1 MVKDPK
7 YKLSKLNNGLK
18 ILTCNM
24 DYVDTI
30 SIHIIVGVGSWHG
43 TPNNNNYAHYLEHIV
58 ASEIIENIVS
68 KDILLYNYNASTYN
82 ERTEYYINTV
92 NTDFNT
98 VLNKVLNIFYR
109 VLNNYKIN
117 KKIFEREK
125 GIIIQEHVNDLLDD
139 ENVIIENL
147 LKFIFPKSYLLSSD
161 DDNIKYTKKVK
172 IETLEKFIKQYYTP
186 NNLIISISGK
196 IKNEQKIIKTIKNK
210 FEKLES
216 IEIPKLKEI
225 KLKHQ
230 FKINHLKFP
239 KFKNESKIIITF
251 YLKSYKLLTERERFT
266 LDIITRLINLPI
278 GHTEVFSLTY
288 QLRTQEKMVYN
299 VDVSASLNK
308 YSVFMIST
316 EGIKNNNIK
325 KALTIIFSV
334 IKYLKKNKITK
345 DKFKKYIYDQS
356 KLDESYSKRFIN
368 SAFYADYYAN
378 LIFHDD
384 KNYLGKDLTYL
395 KKVTSDDI
403 KNFCNNYFTE
413 ERCKILIIGNEK
425 INFKPN
431 F

>member
-7 YKLSKLNNGLK
+7 YNLNKLDNGLK

-24 DYVDTI
+24 DYINTI

-43 TPNNNNYAHYLEHIV
+43 KPNNNNYAHYVEHIV

-82 ERTEYYINTV
+82 EKTEYYINTV
-92 NTDFNT
+92 NTDFNQ
-98 VLNKVLNIFYR
+98 VLSKVLNIFYR
-109 VLNNYKIN
+109 IMNNYKIN
-117 KKIFEREK
+117 KKIFERER

-139 ENVIIENL
+139 DNNILEGL

-161 DDNIKYTKKVK
+161 HDNIKYTKKVK
-172 IETLEKFIKQYYTP
+172 IEILEKFIKEYYKP
-186 NNLIISISGK
+186 NNLIISISGNL
-196 IKNEQKIIKTIKNK
+196 KNKSKIIKTIKNK
-210 FEKLES
+210 FDKLSCE
-216 IEIPKLKEI
+216 EIPKLQEI
-225 KLKHQ
+225 ILNHK

-239 KFKNESKIIITF
+239 KFKNESKIMITF

-266 LDIITRLINLPI
+266 LDIIIKLMNLPI
-278 GHTEVFSLTY
+278 GHPEVFSLTH
-288 QLRTQEKMVYN
+288 QLRNQEKIVYN

-316 EGIKNNNIK
+316 EGIKNNNLK
-325 KALTIIFSV
+325 KALNVIFYV
-334 IKYLKKNKITK
+334 IKYFKKYKITK
-345 DKFKKYIYDQS
+345 DKFKKYIYDQT

-378 LIFHDD
+378 LVFHDE

-403 KNFCNNYFTE
+403 KDFCNNYFTE
-413 ERCKILIIGNEK
+413 DRCKILIIGNEK
-425 INFKPN
+425 INYKIDL
-431 F
+431 